1 MCVLLGWRRAGRGA
15 CPSFASLD
23 FTGSVGGAGKHGG
36 NMGGKIDKLEQE
48 GKPLAVASEAAAA
61 SRTRGIRHRPRAV
74 MKSDRR

>member
-48 GKPLAVASEAAAA
+48 GKPLAVASEALAAAA

-74 MKSDRR
+74 